1 MKPESPYA
9 VSKLSAHQLI
19 GVYRKGY
26 NLSVSSAIS
35 FNHES
40 PRRGDHFVTRKVT
53 KHVARVHL
61 KLTENPLQLGNINSF
76 RDWGHSRDYVK
87 AFIKM
92 MDLKE
97 STEFVISTG
106 TTHSVRELVEYTFKL
121 IGINIKWRGE
131 GLKEEGFCA

>member
-19 GVYRKGY
+19 EVYRKGY

-61 KLTENPLQLGNINSF
+61 KLTENPLQL
-76 RDWGHSRDYVK
+76 
-87 AFIKM
+87 
-92 MDLKE
+92 
-97 STEFVISTG
+97 VIL
-106 TTHSVRELVEYTFKL
+106 R
-121 IGINIKWRGE
+121 
-131 GLKEEGFCA
+131 

>member
-1 MKPESPYA
+1 
-9 VSKLSAHQLI
+9 
-19 GVYRKGY
+19 
-26 NLSVSSAIS
+26 
-35 FNHES
+35 
-40 PRRGDHFVTRKVT
+40 
-53 KHVARVHL
+53 
-61 KLTENPLQLGNINSF
+61 
-76 RDWGHSRDYVK
+76 
-87 AFIKM
+87 M